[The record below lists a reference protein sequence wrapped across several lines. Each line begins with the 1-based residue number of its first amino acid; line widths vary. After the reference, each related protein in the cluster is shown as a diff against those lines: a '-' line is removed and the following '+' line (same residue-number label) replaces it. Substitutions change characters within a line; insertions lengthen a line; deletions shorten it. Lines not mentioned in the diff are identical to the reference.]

1 MFSPFGDITRTNVY
15 DGTTNTF
22 RRGDND
28 IVVFSDLESVERF
41 TRRWFVK
48 DTEINRVWDGIVDKF
63 TENESI
69 SAFIE

>member
-48 DTEINRVWDGIVDKF
+48 DTEINRVWD
-63 TENESI
+63 
-69 SAFIE
+69 